1 MPIRF
6 LFLSLTITALLTYLF
21 IVSGNEIRNKDKQL
35 LSKQTTIIR
44 LGEQIIYLDEV
55 LTMSTRLA
63 AATGNK
69 SWEDRYNKFESILTS
84 KIEKAK
90 ILSSDLIIERFIEET
105 ENSNNVLVSME
116 QAAFLKI
123 NQGQLKEAKTILSSS
138 KYMNHKK
145 IYSGGISKLI
155 KSVKFQIRE
164 KIKGNDQRIQVF
176 FIICISI
183 ILTSWLILFL
193 IFRKHFINRRKLE
206 LDLENHQVQLKNTIN
221 ARTKELTSSK
231 NYLSTVVTNLV
242 DALITFNE
250 KGIITMAN
258 PAALN
263 LFGYSNEIIGENISK
278 IVPEL
283 DCSKHDQ
290 YLQKY
295 LETVIGKVIGI
306 ERDVQA
312 IKKDGTL
319 FPIHLG
325 ISKVN
330 VGDDITYIATIH
342 DLTERAHFEKDLQS
356 AKEIAEKANEAKSE
370 FLGRVSHEL
379 RTPMNAILGF
389 TQLLQRDRRSSL
401 NNDQKEYVENV
412 YSAGN
417 HLLELINEVLDLSR
431 IETGNIKLA
440 LEVIDIIPIVD
451 NVISISKPLA
461 DEQGISIDY
470 MKTPEKSCFTEIDP
484 LRFKQ
489 IIFNIISNAIKY
501 NKPNGS
507 VTVSYE
513 KQENGKMRLGV
524 KDTGRGVPENE
535 KFKIFD
541 PFERLNIGPEDIKG
555 TGIGLTISKQL
566 IELMN
571 GEIGFESTVGVGS
584 FCYIDLPIVEKE
596 PKPAAVEITVGSAN
610 KIAESSGSKTVL
622 YIEDIPVN
630 VDLLRKILSDRSDI
644 ELISAPNALAGIKIA
659 KTRIPDLIL
668 MDIHLPG
675 MDGITAFKQLQTI
688 NETKNIPVIAL
699 TADAMNKDIK
709 EAMEMGFRDYIT
721 KPIEI
726 DRFLNCI
733 DKVLTPD

>member
-1 MPIRF
+1 MEYSKKIFEVPIRF

-250 KGIITMAN
+250 KGIIAMVN

-263 LFGYSNEIIGENISK
+263 LFGYSNEIMGSG
-278 IVPEL
+278 
-283 DCSKHDQ
+283 Q
-290 YLQKY
+290 
-295 LETVIGKVIGI
+295 
-306 ERDVQA
+306 
-312 IKKDGTL
+312 
-319 FPIHLG
+319 
-325 ISKVN
+325 
-330 VGDDITYIATIH
+330 
-342 DLTERAHFEKDLQS
+342 AHFEKDLQS